1 MADALAVLI
10 SVRYML
16 YTPTMSE
23 KIFTGVYL
31 AVDALDHLRGFLYVL
46 YTPSLNAKIF
56 NGVIY
61 CGRL

>member
-31 AVDALDHLRGFLYVL
+31 AVDALDHLRGFL
-46 YTPSLNAKIF
+46 
-56 NGVIY
+56 
-61 CGRL
+61 